1 MATFT
6 TELKNLFSEED
17 LEVAVSEAA
26 NAGLDSYPIWDASY
40 RNVLNEKI
48 IGRYWNREIGFET
61 VQMFRFQIR
70 RKMGEI
76 MPYYNKLYAS
86 MQLDFDPLSTIDIRT
101 IGDNSTNSKERGTNT
116 ANSVVN
122 SGARS
127 VSSITPQTQL
137 SGNGDYADSM
147 TDNNSETANT
157 SSANTTG
164 ESEQYA
170 NLSSHTKGFQGSP
183 ADLIV
188 KYRESLINVDLM
200 VLDELSTYFMLIT
213 DAGDEFFS
221 TGGFYSGTP
230 YSS

>member
-26 NAGLDSYPIWDASY
+26 NAGLDSYPIWDDAY

-164 ESEQYA
+164 ESEQHA